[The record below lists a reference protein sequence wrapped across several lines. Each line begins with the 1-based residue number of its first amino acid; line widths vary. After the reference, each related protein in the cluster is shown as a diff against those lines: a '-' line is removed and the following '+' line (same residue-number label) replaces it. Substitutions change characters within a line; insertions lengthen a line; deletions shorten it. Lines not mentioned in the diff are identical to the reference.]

1 MGTIKT
7 FALAA
12 GMSLVAMAASAATLD
27 FTNLKTFT
35 TGGASA
41 SSSSASGT
49 IGGGVSAV
57 TWTLTPSVTPMKYN
71 FSAASGAPAAL
82 QGTDKGFDGTAAGK
96 AALQASSGLKLDG
109 DGIGI
114 RNDEITFGER
124 VTLTFSKAVKITGI
138 HVLDLFFGTHN
149 GEQGFEIAN
158 VTGDL
163 ITSLT
168 ANQRKEVAP
177 NHGYRFGSTDS
188 NGFTVTSLTF
198 RASATNAFGDDGV
211 RDYALAAVDY
221 EIAPI
226 PLPAGGL
233 LLLTA
238 LGGLAAAR
246 RRKQA

>member
-12 GMSLVAMAASAATLD
+12 GMTFVAMAASAATLD
-27 FTNLKTFT
+27 FTDLNTFT
-35 TGGASA
+35 GSKAISANSTG
-41 SSSSASGT
+41 ASGT
-49 IGGGVSAV
+49 IGSGVAAV
-57 TWTLTPSVTPMKYN
+57 TWTLSPSVTPMKYN
-71 FSAASGAPAAL
+71 FSSTSGAPAAL
-82 QGTDKGFDGTAAGK
+82 QGTDNGFDGSSK

-109 DGIGI
+109 DGVGVS
-114 RNDEITFGER
+114 NDEITIGQF

-138 HVLDLFFGTHN
+138 HVLDLFW
-149 GEQGFEIAN
+149 GEHQGEIGFEIAK
-158 VTGDL
+158 VSGDL
-163 ITSLT
+163 IASLT
-168 ANQRKEVAP
+168 ADQRKEVAP
-177 NHGYRFGSTDS
+177 KTGYRFGSVDS
-188 NGFTVTSLTF
+188 NGFTVSSLTF
-198 RASATNAFGDDGV
+198 RASATNLFGDDGV

-221 EIAPI
+221 EVAPI